1 MFESVIEAAK
11 NFCIHQLDV
20 TPDIVE
26 KELSINDG
34 AIVAYIDI
42 EDKHDKYRIYLIGTK
57 EFVQMVAKVFLEE
70 ETSDTETLLDMA
82 MECTNMIVGHAKV
95 LAQDKDLNFNIST
108 PHIEKI
114 ENFCED
120 VDNIKTVVCNNNE
133 LYICMK
139 KFLKDIV

>member
-11 NFCIHQLDV
+11 NFCIHQLDA
-20 TPDIVE
+20 TP
-26 KELSINDG
+26 ELKNKKLDINDG
-34 AIVAYIDI
+34 AIVAYIDTQ
-42 EDKHDKYRIYLIGTK
+42 DKNDKYRIYLIGTK
-57 EFVQMVAKVFLEE
+57 KFVQMVAKVFLEE

-82 MECTNMIVGHAKV
+82 MECTNMIVGNAKV

-120 VDNIKTVVCNNNE
+120 VDYTKTIVCNNNE
-133 LYICMK
+133 LFICMK
-139 KFLKDIV
+139 KIS